1 MIEIHCKD
9 FNYLGDYIPVCY
21 ILSELKF
28 ITKKLRM
35 HAIHND
41 YLQILFAD
49 NVGQVRLV
57 NFYEHDDPEN
67 CFIYIND
74 KKFDPKFIV
83 NNEEKIKVI
92 LENELTKE
100 LLEKL

>member
-21 ILSELKF
+21 TLSELKL

-35 HAIHND
+35 HAINND

-92 LENELTKE
+92 LENALTKE